1 MLQSFSFL
9 FHKRSRSLHMKKLCF
24 LIILTGF
31 LAAKPLTIDVRPR
44 IINENQV
51 SVVVQIDNES
61 KRTIN
66 HLEGF
71 LVFSLDN
78 GETLIEKRM
87 MIIGPNDPA
96 LSHNRTVS
104 RNIYL
109 DLVKPFP
116 TYKFHVSKI
125 TFSGD
130 YRVYT
135 YHPEIGF
142 YRVD

>member
-1 MLQSFSFL
+1 
-9 FHKRSRSLHMKKLCF
+9 MKKLCF
-24 LIILTGF
+24 LLILTGLF
-31 LAAKPLTIDVRPR
+31 AAKPITIDVRPR
-44 IINENQV
+44 VIDEKSVSII
-51 SVVVQIDNES
+51 VQIDNES

-71 LVFSLDN
+71 LVFLLDN

-87 MIIGPNDPA
+87 IIIGPNDPA
-96 LSHNRTVS
+96 LPHNRTVS
-104 RNIYL
+104 RNIIL

-116 TYKFHVSKI
+116 IYKFHISKI
-125 TFSGD
+125 AFSGD

-135 YHPEIGF
+135 YHPDIGF

>member
-1 MLQSFSFL
+1 
-9 FHKRSRSLHMKKLCF
+9 MKKLCF
-24 LIILTGF
+24 LLILTGLTGLF
-31 LAAKPLTIDVRPR
+31 AAKPITIDVRPR
-44 IINENQV
+44 VIDEKSVSII
-51 SVVVQIDNES
+51 VQIDNKS

-71 LVFSLDN
+71 LVFLLDN

-87 MIIGPNDPA
+87 IIIGPNDPA
-96 LSHNRTVS
+96 LPHNRTVS
-104 RNIYL
+104 RNIIL

-116 TYKFHVSKI
+116 IYKFHISKI